1 MSYYTRIFSCKK
13 TGENMSMHHNGADT
27 VAVVVTYN
35 RLDLLK
41 KNIECLRKQ
50 TARTDILLI
59 DNASTD
65 GTGEWARQQDD
76 IQYVN
81 PGENLGGAGGFSYGM
96 KKAAEAGYPYIWIM
110 DDDCLPKENALEAFL
125 KADQELNGQ
134 YGWLSSVT
142 LWTDGKLC
150 PMNVQRATPY
160 REAVIQQEAYTP
172 VAMASFVSLFL
183 KRDTIVKY
191 GLPIKEF
198 FIWTDDWEFTRR
210 ISRQE
215 KCYVVKNSMVV
226 HAMKNNTVVNI
237 ATDTEER
244 LSRYAYFYRNDVVL
258 YRREGVKGWL
268 WLIFKDIYHS
278 VLVIKSGKIKR
289 ISVIW
294 RGFFEGI
301 IFKPTIGYVV
311 AKEKC

>member
-1 MSYYTRIFSCKK
+1 MIQKK
-13 TGENMSMHHNGADT
+13 AET

-35 RLDLLK
+35 RLELLK
-41 KNIECLRKQ
+41 QNIECLRDQ
-50 TARTDILLI
+50 TMQPDILLI

-65 GTGEWARQQDD
+65 GTAEWAKAQSD
-76 IQYVN
+76 ILYMN

-96 KKAAEAGYPYIWIM
+96 KKAAEAGYTYIWIM
-110 DDDCLPKENALEAFL
+110 DDDCLPKEGALEAL
-125 KADQELNGQ
+125 LRADRNLQGN

-160 REAVIQQEAYTP
+160 KEAVIKQTSYTE
-172 VAMASFVSLFL
+172 VERASFVSLFL
-183 KRDTIVKY
+183 KRETIVQY

-215 KCYVVKNSMVV
+215 KCYVVYDSVVV

-237 ATDTEER
+237 ATDAEER
-244 LSRYAYFYRNDVVL
+244 LCRYAYFYRNDVVL
-258 YRREGVKGWL
+258 YRREGIKGWI
-268 WLIFKDIYHS
+268 WLIAKDVYHS
-278 VLVIKSGKIKR
+278 FLVVRSGKVSR
-289 ISVIW
+289 LGVIW
-294 RGFFEGI
+294 KGFIKGI
-301 IFKPTIGYVV
+301 GFCPKIEMICGN
-311 AKEKC
+311 

>member
-1 MSYYTRIFSCKK
+1 MIQKK
-13 TGENMSMHHNGADT
+13 AEI

-35 RLDLLK
+35 RLELLK
-41 KNIECLRKQ
+41 QNIECLRDQ
-50 TARTDILLI
+50 TMQPDILLI

-65 GTGEWARQQDD
+65 GTAEWAKAQSD
-76 IQYVN
+76 ILYMN

-96 KKAAEAGYPYIWIM
+96 KKAAEAGYTYIWIM
-110 DDDCLPKENALEAFL
+110 DDDCLPKEGALEAL
-125 KADQELNGQ
+125 LRADRNLQGN

-160 REAVIQQEAYTP
+160 KEAVIKQTSYTE
-172 VAMASFVSLFL
+172 VEMASFVSLFL
-183 KRDTIVKY
+183 KRETIVQY

-215 KCYVVKNSMVV
+215 KCYVGYDSVVV

-237 ATDTEER
+237 ATDAQER
-244 LSRYAYFYRNDVVL
+244 LGRYAYFYRNDVVW
-258 YRREGVKGWL
+258 YRREGIKGWI
-268 WLIFKDIYHS
+268 WLIAKDVYHS
-278 VLVIKSGKIKR
+278 FLVVRSGKVSR
-289 ISVIW
+289 LGVIW
-294 RGFFEGI
+294 KGFIKGI
-301 IFKPTIGYVV
+301 GFCPKIEMICGN
-311 AKEKC
+311 